1 MWPLLNKGG
10 SRSKADVGL
19 TLEPSP
25 FEAGK
30 VELLSAMDIFQ
41 DLAEPEIEALMS
53 DAPMLT
59 ARKGTRFY
67 GAEDGPEVLFLLKS
81 GRVEL
86 YRESPD
92 GKKLTLAVVER
103 GTFFG
108 EMSLVGQRLVGT
120 CAVALEDSVICA
132 LSRYDVQSLTLEHP
146 AVAFRIIEVMGRR
159 LQQAR
164 DAFQEMAFNDLTGRV
179 AGLLLRLADDGT
191 DVVEGYSHRDLAAML
206 GCLRESLTVALDRF
220 KESDAL
226 AIGRKRIEIID
237 RAQLETVV
245 GQRTGL
251 SG

>member
-120 CAVALEDSVICA
+120 CAVALEDSVIWPTTVSRWA
-132 LSRYDVQSLTLEHP
+132 RSIISMRLRPMARASLSLNRSRATVRLSRRHPNMAARSRCEYPSTTSVPSSASRSSRPATRPVRSL
-146 AVAFRIIEVMGRR
+146 
-159 LQQAR
+159 
-164 DAFQEMAFNDLTGRV
+164 
-179 AGLLLRLADDGT
+179 
-191 DVVEGYSHRDLAAML
+191 
-206 GCLRESLTVALDRF
+206 
-220 KESDAL
+220 K
-226 AIGRKRIEIID
+226 AIFWKAS
-237 RAQLETVV
+237 RAC
-245 GQRTGL
+245 
-251 SG
+251 